1 MQAARD
7 SACPD
12 NKVTVRI
19 VNPDVMPVHPL
30 TTFDETREAS
40 TGDNESASSL
50 SGRIVTTTVM
60 ELFSWEYFFF
70 KCWSL
75 GWSRQFYCIATR
87 RSGEFGS
94 IWLIRHLHNDS
105 KMM

>member
-19 VNPDVMPVHPL
+19 VNPDVMPVHLL

-60 ELFSWEYFFF
+60 ELFSWEFFF
-70 KCWSL
+70 FQMLVTWL
-75 GWSRQFYCIATR
+75 VT
-87 RSGEFGS
+87 S
-94 IWLIRHLHNDS
+94 ILLHRDP
-105 KMM
+105 KVG